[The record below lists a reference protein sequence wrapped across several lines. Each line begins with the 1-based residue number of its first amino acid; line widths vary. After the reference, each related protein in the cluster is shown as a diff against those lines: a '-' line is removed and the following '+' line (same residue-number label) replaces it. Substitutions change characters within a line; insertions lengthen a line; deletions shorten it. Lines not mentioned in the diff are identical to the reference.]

1 LDKRINYLDGL
12 RGVAILVVVL
22 FHAFFAWGK
31 VEPFEQNKLLAG
43 IAAFG
48 WLGVNLFFAISGY
61 VIYMSLIKSKNIIM
75 FGVARYLRLAPMMLV
90 AAVFLYATSFY
101 VTERPE
107 GALHLR
113 DFIPSITFFDPQ
125 LVGKLF
131 GLNVKSLDGAFWSL
145 YVEVKFYFVAAA
157 LYFFIGDK
165 SLFGLAVLYIAW
177 FGLGVLVND
186 FALAGGALDVV
197 FSFLDYLDVGYYSWF
212 LIGVFA
218 YRYSLNANAS
228 NFLLIALAGAVSVAT
243 QAWNDL
249 GLLVASTAT
258 AALFVVPMFSE
269 LARRFLASRFLCFL
283 GFISYPL
290 YLVHQNL
297 VTGLAIKLHGYLP
310 GYPGYLYP
318 LPFIVG
324 VVVFAYFLASSE
336 PHMKRALA
344 WFFPAKI
351 LGYDVRR

>member
-1 LDKRINYLDGL
+1 
-12 RGVAILVVVL
+12 V
-22 FHAFFAWGK
+22 
-31 VEPFEQNKLLAG
+31 
-43 IAAFG
+43 
-48 WLGVNLFFAISGY
+48 
-61 VIYMSLIKSKNIIM
+61 
-75 FGVARYLRLAPMMLV
+75 
-90 AAVFLYATSFY
+90 
-101 VTERPE
+101 
-107 GALHLR
+107 
-113 DFIPSITFFDPQ
+113 
-125 LVGKLF
+125 
-131 GLNVKSLDGAFWSL
+131 
-145 YVEVKFYFVAAA
+145 
-157 LYFFIGDK
+157 
-165 SLFGLAVLYIAW
+165 
-177 FGLGVLVND
+177 
-186 FALAGGALDVV
+186 
-197 FSFLDYLDVGYYSWF
+197 
-212 LIGVFA
+212 
-218 YRYSLNANAS
+218 
-228 NFLLIALAGAVSVAT
+228 VSVAT